1 MPTYTNK
8 GKYLLVQSNE
18 PYSMN
23 LFFTTIHEVS
33 KRCENEKLNKVLVD
47 IREMAG
53 TQLGAG
59 DGLKN
64 VFQSYNS
71 LFNFLFSIER
81 HTQPQTVTQ
90 SILTG
95 EANARAK
102 ANVMGFRFSLQFLC
116 IQAR

>member
-47 IREMAG
+47 IREMSGNPSIIDRYETGVRIAEVWGSKIKAAG
-53 TQLGAG
+53 VARRSMINFMVETVAVNRGAEFRVFS
-59 DGLKN
+59 DMDLALKWLEL
-64 VFQSYNS
+64 S
-71 LFNFLFSIER
+71 
-81 HTQPQTVTQ
+81 
-90 SILTG
+90 
-95 EANARAK
+95 
-102 ANVMGFRFSLQFLC
+102 
-116 IQAR
+116 